1 MKDIKNNLEKKMKD
15 LGKRTAKIT
24 NEIKTEVSNPNDKR
38 CPFNDRVCNERC
50 KLFRNKEGK
59 KGYECL
65 FQEIG
70 AISWNLK
77 EFVKKIIG

>member
-1 MKDIKNNLEKKMKD
+1 MKKINYKKRLKKI
-15 LGKRTAKIT
+15 GERTTKIT
-24 NEIKTEVSNPNDKR
+24 NENETEISNPNDKK
-38 CPFNDRVCNERC
+38 CPFNDKVCNERC
-50 KLFRNKEGK
+50 KLFRNKEGT

-77 EFVKKIIG
+77 EFVKKIID